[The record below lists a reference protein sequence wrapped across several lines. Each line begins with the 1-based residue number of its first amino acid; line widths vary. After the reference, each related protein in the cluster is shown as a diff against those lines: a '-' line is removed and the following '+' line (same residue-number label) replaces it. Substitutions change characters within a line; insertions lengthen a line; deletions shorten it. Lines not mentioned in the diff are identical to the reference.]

1 MTLIK
6 QNIPLKVATVFSGIG
21 AFEQALLQ
29 TGIDHEIVFAC
40 DNGERELK
48 FSYSTLCDICANFS
62 SKQKIEFVTTLI
74 ETNKID
80 KTKVPVDYLYNKIFT
95 NPSKK
100 SSGLQL
106 TYECIQLLTTKLSPS
121 EREKYVEYLYS
132 LTNKENSVKA
142 SYMANYNLNP
152 NDWHEDIRFLQGKEY
167 QGKVDIIMGG
177 SPCQSFSTYG
187 KKRGLEDTRGTLF
200 YDYARLIQEVK
211 PKIFIYENVKGLL
224 CHDKGRTWEIMK
236 EVWESLD
243 YNISF
248 QVLNAQHYNLPQ
260 MRKRLFVVGVSK
272 KLKTKKFIFP
282 EKRPLI
288 MKSTDLL
295 EKEVPNKYYLP
306 EKGFKWT
313 TDVSRNKNKSRINRD
328 IIGCQTAVQ
337 QFNWSG
343 DFRLEPA
350 QSIHRKDPK
359 IYIGKK
365 DGQDMVVRKLM
376 PIECLRLMGFKNF
389 KIVVDDNTMYRQSGN
404 SVAVPVLKAILDE
417 IQKQIL

>member
-1 MTLIK
+1 MTSKKNMPL
-6 QNIPLKVATVFSGIG
+6 NIATVFSGIG
-21 AFEQALLQ
+21 AFEQALQQL
-29 TGIDHEIVFAC
+29 GVDHKVVFAC

-48 FSYSTLCDICANFS
+48 FPYSTLCKLCTNLTPS
-62 SKQKIEFVTTLI
+62 EKIDFVNTII

-80 KTKVPVDYLYNKIFT
+80 KTKVTTDSLYKKIFT
-95 NPSKK
+95 THSKS

-106 TYECIQLLTTKLSPS
+106 TYDCIQLLTKGLSS
-121 EREKYVEYLYS
+121 YEREKYVEYLYT
-132 LTNKENSVKA
+132 LTNKENYVKI
-142 SYMANYNLNP
+142 SYMANYTLNP
-152 NDWHEDIRFLQGKEY
+152 LDWHEDIRFLQGREY

-200 YDYARLIQEVK
+200 YDYARLIQEVN
-211 PKIFIYENVKGLL
+211 PKVFIYENVKGLL

-236 EVWESLD
+236 DVWKSLD
-243 YNISF
+243 YDIYF

-272 KLKTKKFIFP
+272 KLKSKEFIFP
-282 EKRPLI
+282 EKKPLTI
-288 MKSTDLL
+288 KSTDLL
-295 EKEVPNKYYLP
+295 EKEVPNEYYLP

-313 TDVSRNKNKSRINRD
+313 TDVSRNQNKSRINRD

-350 QSIHRKDPK
+350 LPRHRKDSR

-365 DGQDMVVRKLM
+365 DGQDVVVRKLM
-376 PIECLRLMGFKNF
+376 PIECLRLMGFKDF
-389 KIVVDDNTMYRQSGN
+389 KIVVDDNVIYRQSGN
-404 SVAVPVLKAILDE
+404 SVAVPVLKALIEE